1 MIQLYMNERFPE
13 SSTQLVSVGRRFIN
27 RNKSSRVRATKNPL
41 FFSLADY
48 SRAPALSKQDSVY
61 VSLCIFEAK

>member
-13 SSTQLVSVGRRFIN
+13 SSTPSTEIN
-27 RNKSSRVRATKNPL
+27 LGRVRATKNPL